1 MKAILVLSAFGLSV
15 ASANACNM
23 QRSVQADVD
32 QTVVASVT
40 TAAPA
45 MSKPILPLPAQSTDQ
60 TPQQPEKVQ

>member
-23 QRSVQADVD
+23 QRSVQANVD

-45 MSKPILPLPAQSTDQ
+45 MSKPILPLPAPTVDEAAQ
-60 TPQQPEKVQ
+60 TVQEAE